1 MSAGIRLA
9 FALGLA
15 ALSSGAAAADH
26 SPSLCADVS
35 TPKAVVAAHHGRWIE
50 LSGDQ
55 WQFLRGIYAMNP
67 QTPPGLPYGDR
78 AVLARFDDFG
88 SGIVFFIDG
97 DKACTP
103 MTAPPELLS
112 LIKDV
117 ATHAIRHEQA
127 EF

>member
-1 MSAGIRLA
+1 MKSRQEVVMSTGIRLA

-15 ALSSGAAAADH
+15 ALSSRAAAADH

-103 MTAPPELLS
+103 MTAPP
-112 LIKDV
+112 
-117 ATHAIRHEQA
+117 A
-127 EF
+127 